1 MFFQRRHSAD
11 GGYKN
16 NRCGKAFG
24 GKTKSKFKIKTI
36 ISVFSIASLIFAF
49 AASSIYAFSAVNK
62 SNSSIVE
69 KLFHELQPSVV
80 HIQVL
85 GFARLKN
92 GAIMPEEDIGTGFFI
107 NNNGDILTNFHV
119 IGNASKIDV
128 SFLKYKNVKAN
139 IIGTD
144 PSSDIAIIHINP
156 KGRKIIHVVLGN
168 SNNLK
173 VGERVMAIGNPYN
186 LYQTVTTGIISGLKR
201 SLVFPTARFYGNIIQ
216 TDAAINFGNSGGPLV
231 NYRGHVI
238 GINTAKLAGQAQN
251 IGFAIPIN
259 LAERAVP
266 ELIKYGRIIKPWL
279 GIEAIKVTKS
289 FSRLFGITNVN
300 KGLLV
305 EKVFPRS
312 PAYKAGIRAG
322 KRIIQMKAMAYVLG
336 GDIITRINNKK
347 VDSFSSLER
356 MINSFIPG
364 QVVVLKIHINNKI
377 KFIKV
382 KLGAQPS

>member
-1 MFFQRRHSAD
+1 MFFQRQHNTD
-11 GGYKN
+11 GICKK
-16 NRCGKAFG
+16 NRCGNVFG
-24 GKTKSKFKIKTI
+24 NKIKSKLGIKTV

-49 AASSIYAFSAVNK
+49 AVANVQAFNAVNK
-62 SNSSIVE
+62 STSIVE

-156 KGRKIIHVVLGN
+156 KGRKIVPVVLGN
-168 SNNLK
+168 SDNLK

-201 SLVFPTARFYGNIIQ
+201 SLIFPTARFYGNIIQ

-238 GINTAKLAGQAQN
+238 GINTAKLAGEAQN

-259 LAERAVP
+259 LAERNIP

-289 FSRLFGITNVN
+289 FSRLFGIKNVS

-322 KRIIQMKAMAYVLG
+322 KRIIQMKAMTYVLG

-347 VDSFSSLER
+347 VDSFSSL
-356 MINSFIPG
+356 
-364 QVVVLKIHINNKI
+364 
-377 KFIKV
+377 
-382 KLGAQPS
+382 

>member
-1 MFFQRRHSAD
+1 MFFQRQHNAD
-11 GGYKN
+11 GVCKN
-16 NRCGKAFG
+16 NRCGNIFG
-24 GKTKSKFKIKTI
+24 NKIKSKLKIKTI
-36 ISVFSIASLIFAF
+36 VSVFSIVSLIFAF
-49 AASSIYAFSAVNK
+49 AVANVHAFNAVNK
-62 SNSSIVE
+62 SSSIVE

-139 IIGTD
+139 VIGTD

-156 KGRKIIHVVLGN
+156 KGRKIVPVVLGN

-216 TDAAINFGNSGGPLV
+216 TDAAINFGNYGGPLV
-231 NYRGHVI
+231 N
-238 GINTAKLAGQAQN
+238 
-251 IGFAIPIN
+251 
-259 LAERAVP
+259 
-266 ELIKYGRIIKPWL
+266 
-279 GIEAIKVTKS
+279 
-289 FSRLFGITNVN
+289 
-300 KGLLV
+300 
-305 EKVFPRS
+305 
-312 PAYKAGIRAG
+312 
-322 KRIIQMKAMAYVLG
+322 
-336 GDIITRINNKK
+336 
-347 VDSFSSLER
+347 
-356 MINSFIPG
+356 
-364 QVVVLKIHINNKI
+364 
-377 KFIKV
+377 
-382 KLGAQPS
+382 